1 MFKSFNRGGGCLHS
15 RMPLFTDNR
24 GLKSS
29 MSSIYLYAYLYR
41 YVPDYCFIKNKLSV
55 KVYEIVKGKGGGCS
69 GSFFPF
75 ILHDFSNQVTTD

>member
-1 MFKSFNRGGGCLHS
+1 MYMHTFI
-15 RMPLFTDNR
+15 D
-24 GLKSS
+24 
-29 MSSIYLYAYLYR
+29 
-41 YVPDYCFIKNKLSV
+41 VPDYCFIKNKLSV